1 MRTQYSFV
9 RLSKKLPGSGALD
22 TTYDNSEDF
31 FGEDPSELKH
41 QESKLKMFM
50 RLYSFFGFLLV
61 VLLYF
66 GIFLMLSYF
75 KVSGSLIDLLLYVGI
90 GLGIGTYLLT
100 KGFRRYRTPL
110 ELIGLVFLVAGLLGM
125 MYLGISAG
133 EEVSPLIKES
143 LHFKGL

>member
-1 MRTQYSFV
+1 
-9 RLSKKLPGSGALD
+9 
-22 TTYDNSEDF
+22 
-31 FGEDPSELKH
+31 
-41 QESKLKMFM
+41 
-50 RLYSFFGFLLV
+50 
-61 VLLYF
+61 
-66 GIFLMLSYF
+66 MLSYF